1 MCRLSSNQTI
11 SIVALVI
18 ISALAKVEQNEESLI
33 EVLSQDIY
41 CQIVSLARVYDL
53 QLIIA
58 SLDALYF
65 LSEIGEAPCESI
77 SLVKHSIGKCW
88 SCHNNGR

>member
-77 SLVKHSIGKCW
+77 SLVKHSIGECW

>member
-1 MCRLSSNQTI
+1 MI

-33 EVLSQDIY
+33 EVFSQDIY
-41 CQIVSLARVYDL
+41 CQIVSLASVYDL

-58 SLDALYF
+58 SLNALYF

-77 SLVKHSIGKCW
+77 SLVEHSIGKCW
-88 SCHNNGR
+88 SCHINER